1 MLQLQPK
8 INKLLKALETIGEIY
23 LVNNEQF
30 YSDNLGKVG
39 TVIKLYHLISA
50 EEYNEKYPNNKVDVN
65 KYDKVKDEVFK
76 TYKKQDLLLYLV
88 ELYKGVNNG

>member
-8 INKLLKALETIGEIY
+8 INKLLRALETKGEIY

-30 YSDNLGKVG
+30 YSDNLGKVC